1 MNITQDP
8 KYKIFIRRKG
18 QVKKSSIDKYT
29 QDLTYYTISTNQ
41 SLTDLIDE
49 ARLEQKTI
57 EEDEE
62 RQVYNH
68 LEEFKEYL
76 ENDREMS
83 DYTIMNCIKTV
94 KTFYNRFKIDTSEF
108 EFTAYPETF
117 YVNVDDLPGQ
127 VDIQLILTDAN
138 KKYRALITFLAST
151 GMNISDALRLTV
163 NDFLEAYNY
172 KRPMDEHITFDNY
185 LSRFERGSIL
195 TWRST
200 KRSQTRQKTGRP
212 WATFSSPESSKL
224 ILDYLRSD
232 PPESANSPLF
242 QNDIHIDRPLSYG
255 SARKYMIYL
264 NEKAGFKDK
273 RLGSYHFIT
282 LKSLRTYFATVLEN
296 AKIQEKF
303 IRMMMGHSQGR
314 IRQSYHKLNI
324 ALLKEEYIKAID
336 YLTFIEIPVV
346 IDKTAEQEARIKQ
359 LEYEREQD
367 RIQME
372 MVKEEIRVMKMQN
385 EGNKAIEERRKKD

>member
-1 MNITQDP
+1 MDITEDP

-18 QVKKSSIDKYT
+18 QVKQTSIKKYT
-29 QDLTYYTISTNQ
+29 HDLTYYTISTNKT
-41 SLTDLIDE
+41 LTELIEE
-49 ARLEQKTI
+49 ARHEQKTI

-68 LEEFKEYL
+68 LADFKEYL
-76 ENDREMS
+76 EKERGMS

-127 VDIQLILTDAN
+127 EDIQLILGDAN

-163 NDFLEAYNY
+163 NDFFEAYNY
-172 KRPMDEHITFDNY
+172 KKPMDEHINLDNY
-185 LSRFERGSIL
+185 YSKFEGGSIL

-200 KRSQTRQKTGRP
+200 KRSQTRKKTGRP

-224 ILDYLRSD
+224 ILNYLRSD
-232 PPESANSPLF
+232 PPESLNSPLF
-242 QNDIHIDRPLSYG
+242 RNDIHIDKPLNYG
-255 SARKYMIYL
+255 SARKYMAFL
-264 NEKAGFKDK
+264 NDKAGYCDK
-273 RLGSYHFIT
+273 RLGTYHFIT
-282 LKSLRTYFATVLEN
+282 LKSLRTYFAMVLEN
-296 AKIQEKF
+296 AGIQEKF

-324 ALLKEEYIKAID
+324 ALLKDEYIKAID

-346 IDKTAEQEARIKQ
+346 IDKTAEQEARIKR
-359 LEYEREQD
+359 LE
-367 RIQME
+367 
-372 MVKEEIRVMKMQN
+372 KELGIIK
-385 EGNKAIEERRKKD
+385 EGKEVQKVAENLKPP